1 MIFLELWYTTRNI
14 FVVVHSSPSVNILR
28 IAWIRTS
35 VKWESHRWSVGVT
48 EPWVIF
54 SCPRLFK
61 GKECRW
67 MNIAWMNLLRAGKW
81 KNSVGDKRKSVKEQT
96 LHFPLSGTLTWVRMI
111 RKVSW
116 ESSSQ
121 TGLGEKC
128 SKKWI
133 VPISKIILPIN
144 QSAV

>member
-14 FVVVHSSPSVNILR
+14 LVVIHSLSSINTKNCLDQN
-28 IAWIRTS
+28 
-35 VKWESHRWSVGVT
+35 ECQMG
-48 EPWVIF
+48 EPQV
-54 SCPRLFK
+54 
-61 GKECRW
+61 ECRCNGTMSNIFMSKAIQGEGIQW
-67 MNIAWMNLLRAGKW
+67 MNIAWMNLLRACKW
-81 KNSVGDKRKSVKEQT
+81 KNSVGAKRKSVKEQT
-96 LHFPLSGTLTWVRMI
+96 LHFPLRGTLTWVRMI